1 MYLLLRYLYNWWPAK
16 RFFFSN
22 KSWGCNQDWLQLIMQ
37 WQTKKKITYWR
48 WWLKCSLECNWNL
61 YVCKFSI
68 LIEYIHMYIIFQ
80 MISKKLALT
89 FKWWIDEF
97 FNRFHFFTVLLCWQ
111 HYRFDFCMRDSY
123 EMCLI
128 TVNNMISLKPFIQSS
143 TQFNS
148 QWTYQITSEVFNC
161 HL

>member
-1 MYLLLRYLYNWWPAK
+1 MTDDMLNI
-16 RFFFSN
+16 FFSK
-22 KSWGCNQDWLQLIMQ
+22 KSWGCNELIMQ
-37 WQTKKKITYWR
+37 WQTKKKNCLLTVVT
-48 WWLKCSLECNWNL
+48 LKCSLECNWNL
-61 YVCKFSI
+61 YVYKLLST
-68 LIEYIHMYIIFQ
+68 YIIFQ
-80 MISKKLALT
+80 MIFKKLALT
-89 FKWWIDEF
+89 FEWWIDEF
-97 FNRFHFFTVLLCWQ
+97 FNRFHFFTILLCSQ

-128 TVNNMISLKPFIQSS
+128 TVNNMISLEPFIQSS